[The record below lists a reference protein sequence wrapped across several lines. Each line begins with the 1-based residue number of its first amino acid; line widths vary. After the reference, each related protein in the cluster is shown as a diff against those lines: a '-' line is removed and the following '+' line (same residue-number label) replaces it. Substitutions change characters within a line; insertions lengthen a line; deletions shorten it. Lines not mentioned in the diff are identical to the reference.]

1 VAFTTQHARESQNL
15 MGWMPSPDGIEVCH
29 AGDVALPAT
38 EEKASME
45 KATIIGIDLAKRVFH
60 LHGATADG
68 RPVLRKKVS
77 RGQLLSFLA
86 KQPRAIMAMEACAT
100 AHGWGRAIQE
110 LGHEVRLIPPIYV
123 KPFVRRQ
130 KNDAADAEAIAE
142 AASRPTMRFVAV
154 KTEEQQARSMIFRT
168 RDLLV
173 RQRTQLVNALRG
185 HLAEHGIVAAQGLAK
200 VKVLAAALREMAEG
214 SVHPLVRELGQ
225 RYLDHIDH
233 LDVEIAELDKRL
245 QRLSKDDETSNR
257 LQTMPGIG
265 PITAAAIEAFAP
277 PMATFKRGRDFA
289 AWLGLVPRQHTTGG
303 KPRLGRTS
311 KMGQR
316 DVRRLLI
323 IGAMAVVRWAARK
336 GAAEGSWLGRMM
348 AKKPRLL
355 VAIALAN
362 KMARSVWAMLSKDQ
376 GYRGSALTPA

>member
-1 VAFTTQHARESQNL
+1 
-15 MGWMPSPDGIEVCH
+15 MPPPDGIEVCH

-200 VKVLAAALREMAEG
+200 VKVLAAALRETAEG